1 MPIQTDIEIKAKD
14 QTLCSLMCPSPL
26 KRTLSKYKDLK
37 IKVERTWGIKATT
50 IIPVAIGVIVLIK
63 KGLGKYV
70 QHIPGKIKMHELQK
84 ITLLGTS
91 HILRT
96 LHQIDF
102 YLILNLG
109 SRNGPGYSVVLW
121 YSIKKDNNNN
131 NNNNNFSVAHWH
143 TFVMRS
149 SNAAKLAD
157 PGAVTLPG

>member
-1 MPIQTDIEIKAKD
+1 M
-14 QTLCSLMCPSPL
+14 
-26 KRTLSKYKDLK
+26 
-37 IKVERTWGIKATT
+37 
-50 IIPVAIGVIVLIK
+50 IK
-63 KGLGKYV
+63 KVLEEYI
-70 QHIPGKIKMHELQK
+70 QQMPSNIKIHEPQK

-131 NNNNNFSVAHWH
+131 NNNNFSVAHWH

-149 SNAAKLAD
+149 SNAAKLPD

>member
-1 MPIQTDIEIKAKD
+1 M
-14 QTLCSLMCPSPL
+14 
-26 KRTLSKYKDLK
+26 
-37 IKVERTWGIKATT
+37 WGMKATT
-50 IIPVAIGVIVLIK
+50 IPIVIGALVVIK
-63 KGLGKYV
+63 KGLGKYI
-70 QHIPGKIKMHELQK
+70 QQISGNIKMHELQK

-131 NNNNNFSVAHWH
+131 NNFSIAHWH

-149 SNAAKLAD
+149 SNAAKLPD

>member
-1 MPIQTDIEIKAKD
+1 M
-14 QTLCSLMCPSPL
+14 
-26 KRTLSKYKDLK
+26 
-37 IKVERTWGIKATT
+37 
-50 IIPVAIGVIVLIK
+50 VLIK
-63 KGLGKYV
+63 KGLGKYA

-102 YLILNLG
+102 YLILTLG
-109 SRNGPGYSVVLW
+109 SRNGLGYSVVLW

-143 TFVMRS
+143 TFVMS
-149 SNAAKLAD
+149 VLAD
-157 PGAVTLPG
+157 LLMQLSYRILGQWHCLVREKTFFFSFYHRVILVATTTVQGDKTCPYVLHYSNNTESRS